1 MRYVAAVLALALLI
15 IPPAVVFAQSWA
27 MQGIEH
33 YFSVEFEPGTS
44 RRGPVV
50 SGYVYNK
57 SGMNADRV
65 RLSIDSVDAAGQ
77 VTATTFGE
85 VLGTVPPGNRSY
97 FEVPVKNPG
106 PYRVRVLSFDP
117 IGRGN

>member
-1 MRYVAAVLALALLI
+1 MRYVPAVLALVLLLT
-15 IPPAVVFAQSWA
+15 PPSIVFAQNWA

-33 YFSVEFEPGTS
+33 YFSVEFEPGTG
-44 RRGPVV
+44 RRGPIV

-57 SGMNADRV
+57 SGMTADRV
-65 RLSIDSVDAAGQ
+65 RLGIDTVDAAGQ
-77 VTATTFGE
+77 VTATTIGD

-97 FEVPVKNPG
+97 FEVQVKNPG